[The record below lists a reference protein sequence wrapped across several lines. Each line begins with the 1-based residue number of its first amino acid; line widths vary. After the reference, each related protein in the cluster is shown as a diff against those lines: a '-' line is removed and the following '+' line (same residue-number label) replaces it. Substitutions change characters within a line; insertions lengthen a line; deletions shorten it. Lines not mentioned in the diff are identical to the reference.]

1 MKMPLPLSKEAWTAE
16 ISSLARLSMMTALLF
31 LAVSLTAFAQSVQV
45 SGKILDSTG
54 FGLPGVTV
62 LEKGTNT
69 GTVSDVDGNY
79 TINVS
84 STQATLVFSF
94 VGYETQEILVGNQ
107 TTIDLTLQE
116 AIGALDE
123 VLVIGY
129 GSQKEKDLTS
139 AIVTV
144 KPEDITKTPATNAMQ
159 SLQGRV
165 AGVQIVS
172 NGAPGASPTVRVRG
186 VGSFEGNAAPLY
198 VVDGMF
204 FDNIDF
210 LNPNDIENISVLKDA
225 SASAIYGVR
234 ASNGVILV
242 TTKSGSYEQAPEIV
256 YDGYFGVQVPQNV
269 LKMANTQQ
277 FAQYIRETGSAPDIA
292 FLENAIQRYGRSR
305 VDPSLPDVNTD
316 WYSEIMSPASIQNH
330 SLTFNGGSAKT
341 RYSIG
346 GSYFSQDGLQ
356 NEIRNEYKRIN
367 LRAKVDTDVK
377 DWLTVGGNFN
387 FAVARQYVGEDAAWF
402 RAYFAV
408 PTIPVY
414 DPLNTAA
421 TPEMLS
427 NAQQVGYRGSQNPF
441 YPLLYTDNR
450 NNVAKVTGNLY
461 ADLNIIP
468 DRLDF
473 RTSYNYSLALVNARN
488 VNFAYNDGVTESQSA
503 LRRQNETGFNQI
515 IDNYF
520 TYNNIWGDHM
530 LTVTAG
536 QSFRS
541 EYAEVLFARGTGLS
555 PSPTW
560 ENEEF
565 WYLSNAQNLD
575 LDGIGDANGN
585 TINSQLN
592 YLSFFGRV
600 AYNYDERY
608 LLYGTYRR
616 DGNNKFQQKWGDF
629 FTIGAGWVIT
639 EEEFFG
645 MESINFLKL
654 RASWGQLGNDGIR
667 PSIGAPTLQE
677 TNTALGDV
685 RYNGRRLNPTFDLI
699 DRWETTVEKNFG
711 LNAKLLENRL
721 SIDADYFIRDTKN
734 LAVSIIPPVF
744 RSTERRSVGEIRN
757 QGFELNLSW
766 ADDINDDFSYFIG
779 ANFATLKNTVQSLG
793 GPTSLDAG
801 SAEFRQRSIIGEPY
815 QAFFGYETLGVFQNE
830 AMIEN
835 SGYTQEFIETN
846 NLVPGD
852 LIFKD
857 QNGDGLVNDQDRV
870 VLGSF
875 LPKLTYGANLGF
887 SWKDLEFSTLIQG
900 QNGHKILNR
909 KRGEIIFTNDTNI
922 DADLAT
928 NLWRGEGTSDK
939 YPSAAGLRKGWN
951 QNFSNYFVEDGSYFR
966 IQNVQLA
973 YTIRDIFGG
982 KVPATRLTFTAERP
996 LTVFNYNGFNPE
1008 VANGIDRQTY
1018 PIPAVYTFGL
1028 NVKF

>member
-1 MKMPLPLSKEAWTAE
+1 MKMPLLESKEAWKYQTL
-16 ISSLARLSMMTALLF
+16 SLGKLSMIMALL
-31 LAVSLTAFAQSVQV
+31 LWAATLPAFAQSVPITGTIV
-45 SGKILDSTG
+45 DPTG
-54 FGLPGVTV
+54 FPLPGVTV
-62 LEKGTNT
+62 LEKGTSN
-69 GTVSDVDGNY
+69 GTITDIDGQY
-79 TINVS
+79 TISVA
-84 STQATLVFSF
+84 STESTLVFSF
-94 VGYETQEILVGNQ
+94 VGYETQEILIGNQ
-107 TTIDLTLQE
+107 TTIDLTLAE
-116 AIGALDE
+116 AIGSLDE

-129 GSQKEKDLTS
+129 GTQKEKDLTS
-139 AIVTV
+139 AISTI
-144 KPEDITKTPATNAMQ
+144 KTEDITKTPTPNAMQ

-172 NGAPGASPTVRVRG
+172 NGAPGSSPTVRVRG

-225 SASAIYGVR
+225 SASASYGVR

-242 TTKSGSYEQAPEIV
+242 TTKSGSYEQAPEVV
-256 YDGYFGVQVPQNV
+256 YDGYYGVQVPQNV

-305 VDPSLPDVNTD
+305 VDPTIPDVNTD

-346 GSYFSQDGLQ
+346 GSFFDQQGLQ
-356 NEIRNEYKRIN
+356 KEIRNEYKRIN
-367 LRAKVDTDVK
+367 LRAKIDTDVK

-387 FAVARQYVGEDAAWF
+387 FSVARQYVGEDAAWF

-414 DPLNTAA
+414 DEMNTAA
-421 TPEMLS
+421 NPLNLS
-427 NAQQVGYRGSQNPF
+427 NAQQLGYRSSQNPF
-441 YPLLYTDNR
+441 YPLMYTDNR
-450 NNVAKVTGNLY
+450 NNVAKVTGNFY
-461 ADLNIIP
+461 ADMNLIP

-473 RTSYNYSLALVNARN
+473 RTSYNYSLYQLNSRN
-488 VNFAYNDGVTESQSA
+488 VNFAYNDGITESQSA
-503 LRRQNETGFNQI
+503 LRRQSESGFNQI

-520 TYNNIWGDHM
+520 TYTNIWGDHM

-555 PSPTW
+555 PNPTW
-560 ENEEF
+560 ENEQY
-565 WYLSNAQNLD
+565 WYLSNSQNFD

-585 TINSQLN
+585 TINSNLY

-600 AYNYDERY
+600 AYNFDERY

-629 FTIGAGWVIT
+629 FTIGGGWVIT
-639 EEEFFG
+639 EEDFFG
-645 MESINFLKL
+645 VDAINFLKL

-667 PSIGAPTLQE
+667 PSIGAPSLE
-677 TNTALGDV
+677 ESNTALGDV
-685 RYNGRRLNPTFDLI
+685 RYIGRVLNPTYDLI
-699 DRWETTVEKNFG
+699 DKWETTVEKNFG
-711 LNAKLLENRL
+711 INAKLLENRL

-757 QGFELNLSW
+757 QGLELNITW
-766 ADDINDDFSYFIG
+766 ADNITEDFSYYIG
-779 ANFATLKNTVQSLG
+779 GNIATLKNTVQSLG
-793 GPTSLDAG
+793 GPEGLDAG
-801 SAEFRQRSIIGEPY
+801 SAEFRQRSIIGQPY
-815 QAFFGYETLGVFQNE
+815 QAFFGYESTGVFQNE
-830 AMIEN
+830 EMIAN
-835 SGYTQEFIETN
+835 SGYTAEFIAEN

-852 LIFKD
+852 LMFKD
-857 QNGDGLVNDQDRV
+857 QNGDGVINDQDRV

-887 SWKDLEFSTLIQG
+887 SWKDLEFSALIQG
-900 QNGHKILNR
+900 QTGHKILNR

-951 QNFSNYFVEDGSYFR
+951 QNFSTYFVEDGSYFR
-966 IQNVQLA
+966 VQNVQVA
-973 YTIRDIFGG
+973 YTLRNILGG
-982 KVPATRLTFTAERP
+982 NIPATRMTFTAERP
-996 LTVFNYNGFNPE
+996 LTIFSYNGFNPE
-1008 VANGIDRQTY
+1008 VANGIDRQVY